1 MLDCHDFIDG
11 HELHRL
17 WCPQGNRRE
26 LGAVANILGVQG
38 LREAKFQGPQGLFF
52 LQKVKQKEEEAS
64 EARAKEGENGGG
76 EG

>member
-1 MLDCHDFIDG
+1 MTQSFSTTSK
-11 HELHRL
+11 
-17 WCPQGNRRE
+17 
-26 LGAVANILGVQG
+26 G

-52 LQKVKQKEEEAS
+52 LQKVKQKEGEAT